1 MSTDA
6 TAQLGTAE
14 KSGDRYV
21 LRFERRLSHPIGR
34 VWAALTDP
42 GEIVGWLAQADIDLR
57 EGGAVE
63 LRWLNTDDEGNQAV
77 MHGTITRLEP
87 PRLLEY
93 DGDIHGLLRWELR
106 EDGDGTVL
114 EFTNIT
120 PAPDEF
126 LLKVLAGWHV
136 HLEHLEDALEGRPV
150 DWATWNDG
158 APRRRWQEL
167 HDLYAAQSL

>member
-21 LRFERRLSHPIGR
+21 LRFERRLSHPIER

-42 GEIVGWLAQADIDLR
+42 GEIVGWLAEADVDLR
-57 EGGAVE
+57 EGGEVE

-77 MHGTITRLEP
+77 MHATITRLEP

-136 HLEHLEDALEGRPV
+136 HLEHLEDALDSRPV
-150 DWATWNDG
+150 DWPTWNSG

-167 HDLYAAQSL
+167 HDLYAARY